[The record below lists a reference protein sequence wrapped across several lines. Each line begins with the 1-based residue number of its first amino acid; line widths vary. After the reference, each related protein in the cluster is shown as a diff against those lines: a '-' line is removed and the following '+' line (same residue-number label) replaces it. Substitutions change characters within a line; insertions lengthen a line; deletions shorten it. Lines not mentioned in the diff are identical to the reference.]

1 MGMKWI
7 GFAIEI
13 AWLIVRMAKRSSVA
27 TRRHHDAVI
36 GPWVETHGYH
46 QMSLR
51 DICEQ
56 AIMLHEE
63 FTACPVLL
71 RGYQTVSITMN
82 TDMACPR
89 VPPGLPIF
97 PKIFVLF
104 VRDSFVFQRRP

>member
-13 AWLIVRMAKRSSVA
+13 AWLIVGMAKQSGVA
-27 TRRHHDAVI
+27 TRRNHDAVN
-36 GPWVETHGYH
+36 GPWVETHGYL

-71 RGYQTVSITMN
+71 RGYQTVSITITMH
-82 TDMACPR
+82 TGYGLSPMCFPGWHALAGR
-89 VPPGLPIF
+89 AEAQATAPPL
-97 PKIFVLF
+97 
-104 VRDSFVFQRRP
+104 

>member
-13 AWLIVRMAKRSSVA
+13 AWLIVRMAKQSSVA
-27 TRRHHDAVI
+27 TRRNHDAVN

-56 AIMLHEE
+56 AIMLHENS
-63 FTACPVLL
+63 L
-71 RGYQTVSITMN
+71 RALSCCVG
-82 TDMACPR
+82 
-89 VPPGLPIF
+89 
-97 PKIFVLF
+97 PKQCRL
-104 VRDSFVFQRRP
+104 